1 MGAAI
6 DYTEKENIYEPIGD
20 ITIACSGRLK
30 SVEVEENI
38 AWLIDELPALSIAM
52 AVAEGTSIVRNA
64 KELRV
69 KESDRIAT
77 VVKGLEA
84 CGIATDEFDDGYSV
98 TGGIVHKAAIDSH
111 GDHRIAM
118 SFAIAGLLNG
128 MEIEDTACIDT
139 SFPNFF
145 EILSQITGVKI

>member
-1 MGAAI
+1 MGAKI
-6 DYTEKENIYEPIGD
+6 IFSEKENIYEPIGD
-20 ITIACSGRLK
+20 IEIIYNGRLH
-30 SVEVEENI
+30 SVSVEENI

-52 AVAEGTSIVRNA
+52 AVAEGRSTVRNA

-77 VVKGLEA
+77 VVKGLHL
-84 CGIATDEFDDGYSV
+84 CGIDAEEFEDGYSIL
-98 TGGIVHKAAIDSH
+98 GGTIQKALVDSH

-118 SFAIAGLLNG
+118 SFAIAGLLSG

-145 EILSQITGVKI
+145 TILSQIAEVEI